1 MLKRTINRSKIAVII
16 KNCMLRNHISLL
28 SPKLIFRF
36 LFHQDNFHNDS
47 QLLHE
52 SSEGSSRRQKYVT
65 FRSESRL
72 HELNNLYVKSLNKS
86 KDSVDTCHEEKN
98 LFLSF
103 ERLQELTLPGVFIK
117 DKDGHP

>member
-1 MLKRTINRSKIAVII
+1 
-16 KNCMLRNHISLL
+16 MLRNHISLL

-72 HELNNLYVKSLNKS
+72 RELNNLYVKSLNNN
-86 KDSVDTCHEEKN
+86 KDSVDTCYEEKN

-117 DKDGHP
+117 DKDEHP